1 MLACAHFSLAYKRGR
16 DMCEIGFKRFHQVLL
31 FRLLCSRK
39 PLLRAQALVQ
49 WLVLS
54 QLAIGLLALPAIGAE
69 MTFRRVTIDQ
79 ASGCANQCLQV
90 IVAEGEIVDKSAQAL
105 VDFLKQTQINPGLRR
120 VVFLHS
126 QGGRVVASME
136 LGQVFRRLDLDVVV
150 MRALPNGKGNVEM
163 YAGQCYSACVYALA
177 GGVSR
182 YVPSPSLV
190 GLHRMFIMDY
200 QADPDDRSAQQVK
213 KIYADP
219 KLIAS
224 LKHYVR
230 KMGVSADLVTRAES
244 SRTDQL
250 QILTPAELRSFGLAK
265 TKL

>member
-1 MLACAHFSLAYKRGR
+1 MISGPPA
-16 DMCEIGFKRFHQVLL
+16 
-31 FRLLCSRK
+31 
-39 PLLRAQALVQ
+39 RA
-49 WLVLS
+49 
-54 QLAIGLLALPAIGAE
+54 AE
-69 MTFRRVTIDQ
+69 MTFRRVTLDQ
-79 ASGCANQCLQV
+79 ASGCAGQCMQV
-90 IVAEGEIVDKSAQAL
+90 IVAEGEIVDNSAQAL
-105 VDFLKQTQINPGLRR
+105 IDFLKQTQKTPGLRR

-136 LGQVFRRLDLDVVV
+136 LGQVFRKLDLDVVV
-150 MRALPNGKGNVEM
+150 MRARPAMNGNMEM

-177 GGVSR
+177 GGAKR
-182 YVPSPSLV
+182 FVPSPSLV

-200 QADPDDRSAQQVK
+200 QADPDDRSAQQLK

-224 LKHYVR
+224 LKRYVR
-230 KMGVSADLVTRAES
+230 KMGVSADLVTRAEN

-250 QILTPAELRSFGLAK
+250 QILTPAELRAWGLAK